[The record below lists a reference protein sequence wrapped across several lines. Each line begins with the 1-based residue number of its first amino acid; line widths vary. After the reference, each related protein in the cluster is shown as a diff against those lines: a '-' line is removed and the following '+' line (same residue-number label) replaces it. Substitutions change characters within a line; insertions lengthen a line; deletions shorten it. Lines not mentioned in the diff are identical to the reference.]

1 MENNSVPINDFVLQF
16 KENYT
21 PDVIEDDVIGF
32 YNDAFVLLQHFY
44 NLKDFDV
51 ESESFYA
58 EFINHIIKNE
68 KILKE
73 YSNFDFGSIKTLST
87 LQKRSDFK
95 LLTPIYTPYSF
106 TETEE
111 AIDQIFEEL
120 KVVKEFKKELKE
132 EIGYLLD
139 EYQFHLDHLK
149 ENIQYNFYTYEELD
163 HVEPFNLDEKA
174 EELKTEK
181 LKFVQSWNDKLAKK

>member
-1 MENNSVPINDFVLQF
+1 MENNSAPINDFVLQF

-21 PDVIEDDVIGF
+21 PDIIEDDVVGF
-32 YNDAFVLLQHFY
+32 YNDAYVLLQHFY
-44 NLKDFDV
+44 NLKDIDV
-51 ESESFYA
+51 ETESIYG

-73 YSNFDFGSIKTLST
+73 YSNFNFGLIKTLSN
-87 LQKRSDFK
+87 LQNSSDFK
-95 LLTPIYTPYSF
+95 SLAPIYTPYSF

-163 HVEPFNLDEKA
+163 GIEPFNLDEKA
-174 EELKTEK
+174 EELKSEK
-181 LKFVQSWNDKLAKK
+181 LKFLQSWNDKLAKK

>member
-1 MENNSVPINDFVLQF
+1 MENNSVAINDFVLQF

-21 PDVIEDDVIGF
+21 PDIIEDDVIGF

-51 ESESFYA
+51 KTESFYA
-58 EFINHIIKNE
+58 EFINHIIANE
-68 KILKE
+68 NILKE
-73 YSNFDFGSIKTLST
+73 YSNFDFSSIKTLSS
-87 LQKRSDFK
+87 LQKNADFK
-95 LLTPIYTPYSF
+95 SLAPIYTPYSF

-111 AIDQIFEEL
+111 TIDQIFEEL

-132 EIGYLLD
+132 EISYLLD
-139 EYQFHLDHLK
+139 EYQFHIDHLK

-163 HVEPFNLDEKA
+163 GIEPFNLDEKA
-174 EELKTEK
+174 DELKGEK
-181 LKFVQSWNDKLAKK
+181 LKFVQSWNDKLTKK

>member
-16 KENYT
+16 KENYS
-21 PDVIEDDVIGF
+21 PDIIEDDVIGF

-44 NLKDFDV
+44 NLKDVDV
-51 ESESFYA
+51 ETESYYA
-58 EFINHIIKNE
+58 EFINHIITNE
-68 KILKE
+68 NILKE
-73 YSNFDFGSIKTLST
+73 YSNFDFGSIKTLSS
-87 LQKRSDFK
+87 LQNSIDFK
-95 LLTPIYTPYSF
+95 SLTPIYTPYSF

-139 EYQFHLDHLK
+139 EYQFHIDHLV

-163 HVEPFNLDEKA
+163 GIEPFNLDEKA
-174 EELKTEK
+174 DELKTEK